1 MYGNQNSCPT
11 FYSWFKCQS
20 KETSFVDILNEYRA
34 TAACSQLSWTFSQL
48 ISASE
53 ALTLDSNRHLLL
65 RWTHSLNEKKKWGPR
80 VRQRTAVFTQIAK
93 GIVKDVFRSCWDIL
107 IVYWEGTRQRIW
119 KISLLVRVRGT
130 GLQCIRLLRCIGPGE
145 EAGVD

>member
-20 KETSFVDILNEYRA
+20 KETSFVDILNKYWA
-34 TAACSQLSWTFSQL
+34 TAACSQLSRTFSQL

-53 ALTLDSNRHLLL
+53 AL
-65 RWTHSLNEKKKWGPR
+65 SLTATGIYYFGELILWMKKKRGPR

-119 KISLLVRVRGT
+119 KIGLLVRVRGT

-145 EAGVD
+145 EAGVE